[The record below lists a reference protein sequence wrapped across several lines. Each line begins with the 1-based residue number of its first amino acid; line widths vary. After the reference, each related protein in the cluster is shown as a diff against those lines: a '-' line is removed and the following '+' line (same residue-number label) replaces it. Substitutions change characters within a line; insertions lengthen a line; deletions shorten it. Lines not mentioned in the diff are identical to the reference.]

1 MADANPQYRFLITET
16 SNVGVSNQA
25 NFLGEL
31 IGLYGLYMDKNLS
44 KPGNMTFSFRVD
56 NPLMDR
62 TNMENWTRPGQRSI
76 WVYRGGILAWS
87 GIIWS
92 RTYQSNGRVVNCTA
106 QTADSY
112 LDRVIF
118 PFNYT
123 DFQFP
128 HNIILDLWS
137 QIPTIVGT
145 YFLGRYP
152 RDWAIS
158 PYQSGF
164 GAGNTLTVDGYQ
176 APTLAS
182 LVDTCVKWGGEYR
195 IQADEFGSLIG
206 RWNYVQV
213 GMWPPPGGGTEYTV
227 GLQKAQKQI
236 VIQYPGSIA
245 NYWWPESL
253 GVSAGGASS
262 VYLVGK
268 GATKAATPF
277 ALVNN
282 NSLVGNTMIS
292 TSKRVY
298 DQSIS
303 DQTQLNTAA
312 ANIAPL
318 FQQPITNPTFE
329 LDVSHSD
336 IFLPYNGSFAG
347 LDVGDYFDYIIT
359 DKWRF
364 PHGRKGEARVAGWVL
379 KPPSDEGPEQFGI
392 SIVDKLSTITQ
403 DGS

>member
-1 MADANPQYRFLITET
+1 MANPNPKYTYLITET
-16 SNVGVSNQA
+16 ANPGVSNQA
-25 NFLGEL
+25 NFLGEVL
-31 IGLYGLYMDKNLS
+31 GLYGIYMEKNLS

-56 NPLMDR
+56 NPLMDLD
-62 TNMENWTRPGQRSI
+62 NLENWTRPGQRSI
-76 WVYRGGILAWS
+76 WVYRDNNLAWA

-118 PFNYT
+118 PFNWT

-128 HNIILDLWS
+128 HNIILDLWA

-145 YFLGRYP
+145 YMVGRYP
-152 RDWAIS
+152 GDFAI
-158 PYQSGF
+158 PAYQSGF

-195 IQADEFGSLIG
+195 MQASEYSGLIG
-206 RWNYVQV
+206 RWNVIEV
-213 GMWPPPGGGTEYTV
+213 GMWPPPPGATEFTV
-227 GLQKAQKQI
+227 GLKKTQKS
-236 VIQYPGSIA
+236 VTIQYPGSIA

-282 NSLVGNTMIS
+282 TSLVGNQMLT
-292 TSKRVY
+292 TSKRLY

-303 DQTQLNTAA
+303 DQAQLNTAA

-318 FQQPITNPTFE
+318 FKQPITNPTFE

-336 IFLPYNGSFAG
+336 VFLPYNGPFAG
-347 LDVGDYFDYIIT
+347 LDVGDYFDYIIA

-364 PHGRKGEARVAGWVL
+364 PGIRKGEGRVAGWVL
-379 KPPSDEGPEQFGI
+379 KPPSGDGPEQFGI
-392 SIVDKLSTITQ
+392 STIDKLSTITQ
-403 DGS
+403 EGV

>member
-1 MADANPQYRFLITET
+1 MANVNPTYRYLITET
-16 SNVGVSNQA
+16 ANVGVSNQA
-25 NFLGEL
+25 NFLGEM
-31 IGLYGLYMDKNLS
+31 IGLYGVYLERNLS

-56 NPLMDR
+56 NPLMDL
-62 TNMENWTRPGQRSI
+62 TNAENWTRPGQRSI
-76 WVYRGGILAWS
+76 WVYRDGNLAWT

-106 QTADSY
+106 QSADAY
-112 LDRVIF
+112 LDRIIM
-118 PFNYT
+118 PYNWS

-128 HNIILDLWS
+128 HNIILDIWS

-152 RDWAIS
+152 QDFAI
-158 PYQSGF
+158 PGYQSGF

-176 APTLAS
+176 APTLSS
-182 LVDTCVKWGGEYR
+182 LVDTCVKWGAEYR
-195 IQADEFGSLIG
+195 SYGSEYGSLIG
-206 RWNYVQV
+206 RWNYLDV
-213 GMWPPPGGGTEYTV
+213 GMWPAAGGGAYTV
-227 GLQKAQKQI
+227 GLRQANKQI

-262 VYLVGK
+262 IYLVGK

-282 NSLVGNTMIS
+282 TSLTGNMMVS
-292 TSKRVY
+292 TSKRLY

-312 ANIAPL
+312 NNIAPL
-318 FQQPITNPTFE
+318 FKQPITNPTFE
-329 LDVSHSD
+329 LDVSHNDVS
-336 IFLPYNGSFAG
+336 LPQNPPFAG
-347 LDVGDYFDYIIT
+347 LDVGDYFDYIIS

-364 PHGRKGEARVAGWVL
+364 PGSRKGEARVASWVL
-379 KPPSDEGPEQFGI
+379 KPPDGDNPEQFGI
-392 SIVDKLSTITQ
+392 SLVDKLSTITQ
-403 DGS
+403 EGVS